1 MEYGHFSACFGLG
14 SAKFAVVHLYEQLM
28 SGSDSLLNEQEC
40 PLLTLVDVML
50 VISTNLVLTSVS
62 FIHNYTNTC
71 TFNTGHCAR
80 KLTVEREHTGICNNG
95 LSFNHNYTNKMCCI
109 NIYCMFT
116 LTFFFYRHH
125 FSIVIYMYTLY
136 TTSTALQWVILPSTA
151 PHRRYYMNIHTRNGD
166 CTSP

>member
-14 SAKFAVVHLYEQLM
+14 SAKFAIVHLYLYEQLM

-62 FIHNYTNTC
+62 IIHNRINTC

-80 KLTVEREHTGICNNG
+80 KLTVEREHNIICNNG
-95 LSFNHNYTNKMCCI
+95 LAFNHNYTNVMYCI
-109 NIYCMFT
+109 NIYCM
-116 LTFFFYRHH
+116 
-125 FSIVIYMYTLY
+125 V
-136 TTSTALQWVILPSTA
+136 
-151 PHRRYYMNIHTRNGD
+151 
-166 CTSP
+166 